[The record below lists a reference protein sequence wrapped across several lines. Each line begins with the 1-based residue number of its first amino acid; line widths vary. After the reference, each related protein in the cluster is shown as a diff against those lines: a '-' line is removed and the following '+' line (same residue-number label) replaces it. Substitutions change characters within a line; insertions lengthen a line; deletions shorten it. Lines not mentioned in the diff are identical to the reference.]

1 MKNNKGFAII
11 ETLITTVVLATAL
24 ISLYV
29 LFNNMMVKEKRRV
42 YYDDPLFVVR
52 SNYIFDLFFNLLKTS
67 STNPNYLDNIVVFD
81 DLMDLDKDNEEGK
94 EDAYLIS
101 FSCDNDIFEN
111 KADCQN
117 FFYQFQLYK
126 VYISKFDTSYTRICE
141 DSNEL
146 KCITYN
152 LLNSQTKLYIRSLPY
167 VPGAKGYYVIFEF
180 ISNGDDNVCDNEDC
194 MRQYA
199 SIKYGGDNTVIKL
212 K

>member
-1 MKNNKGFAII
+1 MKNKKGFAII
-11 ETLITTVVLATAL
+11 ETLITTVILATAL

-101 FSCDNDIFEN
+101 FSCDNDIFED
-111 KADCQN
+111 KAECQN

-126 VYISKFDTSYTRICE
+126 VYISKFDTSYIHTCE

-167 VPGAKGYYVIFEF
+167 VPGAKG
-180 ISNGDDNVCDNEDC
+180 
-194 MRQYA
+194 
-199 SIKYGGDNTVIKL
+199 
-212 K
+212 